1 METVYVRKKENS
13 RTDGGGDKKRSASGS
28 DDGGAPDGEGD
39 RRTREEIE
47 SVKGK
52 GLCGVELKT

>member
-1 METVYVRKKENS
+1 MLTGTS